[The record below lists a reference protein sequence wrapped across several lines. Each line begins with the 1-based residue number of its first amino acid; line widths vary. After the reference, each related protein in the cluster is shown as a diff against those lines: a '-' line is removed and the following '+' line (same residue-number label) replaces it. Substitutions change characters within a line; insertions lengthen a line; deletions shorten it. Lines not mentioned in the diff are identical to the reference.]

1 MHRPRSVDC
10 GDDIRR
16 RILTGAYRIVSA
28 INSSRLAEAEAG
40 HAAIFQTKRRE
51 EEEAEAEEARRSEV

>member
-28 INSSRLAEAEAG
+28 INSSRLAVAG
-40 HAAIFQTKRRE
+40 GHVAIFQTKSRE
-51 EEEAEAEEARRSEV
+51 EEEAAAEEARCSEV